1 MKLKNVTGAFAL
13 MVAAVGSPAVAQ
25 AQEAPQAGAGGA
37 TTEEEIV
44 VTASRRSTNL
54 QETPLSVSALSGE
67 QLEERGLVSV
77 ADAVQQTPG
86 VALTSNQPG
95 TNEFIIRGVG
105 TSSSY
110 ATLTGAITNATTVT
124 YLDQLPVTNTVQKTP
139 DFRFVDLDR
148 IEVLRG
154 PQGTLYGQSA
164 MGGVVRYIT
173 NRPSTEGLAWGF
185 NSYASVTEEGGLNL
199 GGDAYLNVV
208 LSDTL
213 ALRGVGYAYGNAGF
227 IDVVGTASERDAND
241 EETLGGRLA
250 LRWTPSNRLTVDLT
264 ALYNEVN
271 LGSLQLISSTY
282 PVDYNLF
289 TLPVVTP
296 VNTDRLEVEHLQP
309 SEESASVLGAEFLY
323 EFDGFDAN
331 LILAHRETDSD
342 STFESSE
349 FVGVTDAYFGQ
360 RTIANSEND
369 TAEFRLSSTGEDGFI
384 DWIVGAYFEDTGGQI
399 GARAVAYGD
408 PLLLSFFPHNNPPG
422 GFVVP
427 GDVVTD
433 NGRQL
438 DYQELSV
445 FGELTFNLS
454 SALSVTVGARHADI
468 DTNYQRTF
476 ANGTNDAAAASLV
489 GVSQATSESVDTYRL
504 NISYQANDD
513 VLFYAN
519 AASGFRPGGFNP
531 GVSFPVII
539 PDSVYVS
546 DTLWNYEAGV
556 RTSWL
561 NNRLIVNAAAYRIDW
576 SDMQLSTIDLATFYT
591 ATRNVGEA
599 QINGLEL
606 EAFLR
611 ASDSLSLS
619 ANYTY
624 AQAEI
629 SEPTSLGF
637 ITLAEGD
644 RLPGTP
650 EHAFTAFADWRS
662 PVPNTNAQ
670 FVANA
675 TYRYVGDRIATLG
688 DPTEMDAYSLL
699 DVRFGVDFAS
709 GVTLTLFADNVT
721 NEIAVNQLTPTGLA
735 DFTYYN
741 INRPRT
747 IGISARYDF

>member
-1 MKLKNVTGAFAL
+1 MTLKNVTRAL
-13 MVAAVGSPAVAQ
+13 AVAVAAAAGGGGFGVAE
-25 AQEAPQAGAGGA
+25 AQESGPT
-37 TTEEEIV
+37 TTEETIV
-44 VTASRRSTNL
+44 VTATRRSTDL
-54 QETPLSVSALSGE
+54 QDTPLSVSALSGE

-86 VALTSNQPG
+86 VSLTSNQPG

-105 TSSSY
+105 TSTSY
-110 ATLTGAITNATTVT
+110 ATLAGAITNATTAT

-139 DFRFVDLDR
+139 DFRFIDLDR

-173 NRPSTEGLAWGF
+173 NRPSTEGLAGGF
-185 NSYASVTEEGGLNL
+185 NAYSSITEDGGLNL
-199 GGDAYLNVV
+199 GGDGYLNLA

-213 ALRGVGYAYGNAGF
+213 ALRAVGYAYGNAGF
-227 IDVVGTASERDAND
+227 IDVVGTAFDEDANN
-241 EETLGGRLA
+241 EETLGGRFA
-250 LRWTPSNRLTVDLT
+250 LRWTPTNRFTVDLT

-282 PVDYNLF
+282 PVDFNLF
-289 TLPVVTP
+289 TPPVVTP
-296 VNTDRLEVEHLQP
+296 VSTDTLEVEHLQP
-309 SEESASVLGAEFLY
+309 SEESASVLGVEFLY
-323 EFDGFDAN
+323 EFGGFNAN

-360 RTIANSEND
+360 RTIGNSEND
-369 TAEFRLSSTGEDGFI
+369 TAEFRLTSTGDGNFI
-384 DWIVGAYFEDTGGQI
+384 DWNVGVYYEDTGGQI
-399 GARAVAYGD
+399 GARAVAFGD

-438 DYQELSV
+438 DYQETSV
-445 FGELTFNLS
+445 FGELAFNLS
-454 SALSVTVGARHADI
+454 SALSITIGARHADI

-504 NISYQANDD
+504 NISYQASDD

-519 AASGFRPGGFNP
+519 AASGYRPGGFNP
-531 GVSFPVII
+531 GVSFPVVI
-539 PDSVYVS
+539 PDSAYVS

-561 NNRLIVNAAAYRIDW
+561 NNRLILNAAAYQIDW
-576 SDMQLSTIDLATFYT
+576 SDMQLATIDLATFYT

-606 EAFLR
+606 EAFFR
-611 ASDSLSLS
+611 ATDSLALS

-624 AQAEI
+624 AKAEI
-629 SEPTSLGF
+629 SEPTNLGF
-637 ITLAEGD
+637 LVLAEGD

-662 PVPNTNAQ
+662 PVPDTEAE

-675 TYRYVGDRIATLG
+675 TYRYVGDRIAVLG
-688 DPTEMDAYSLL
+688 SPTEMDAYSLL
-699 DVRFGVDFAS
+699 DVRFGVEFAS
-709 GVTLTLFADNVT
+709 GVKLTLFADNVT
-721 NEIAVNQLTPTGLA
+721 NEIAVNQLTPTALPN
-735 DFTYYN
+735 FTYYN

-747 IGISARYDF
+747 IGVSARYDF

>member
-1 MKLKNVTGAFAL
+1 MTLKNVTRAL
-13 MVAAVGSPAVAQ
+13 AVAVAAAAGGGGFGVAE
-25 AQEAPQAGAGGA
+25 AQESGPT
-37 TTEEEIV
+37 TTEETIV
-44 VTASRRSTNL
+44 VTATRRSTDL
-54 QETPLSVSALSGE
+54 QDTPLSVSALSGE

-86 VALTSNQPG
+86 VSLTSNQPG

-105 TSSSY
+105 TSTSY
-110 ATLTGAITNATTVT
+110 ATLAGAITNATTAT

-139 DFRFVDLDR
+139 DFRFIDLDR

-173 NRPSTEGLAWGF
+173 NRPSTEGLAGGF
-185 NSYASVTEEGGLNL
+185 NAYSSITEDGGLNL
-199 GGDAYLNVV
+199 GGDGYLNLA

-213 ALRGVGYAYGNAGF
+213 ALRAVGYAYGNAGF
-227 IDVVGTASERDAND
+227 IDVVGTAFDEDANN
-241 EETLGGRLA
+241 EETLGGRFA
-250 LRWTPSNRLTVDLT
+250 LRWTPTNRFTVDLT

-282 PVDYNLF
+282 PVDFNLF
-289 TLPVVTP
+289 TPPVVTP
-296 VNTDRLEVEHLQP
+296 VSTDTLEVEHLQP

-323 EFDGFDAN
+323 EFGGFNAN

-360 RTIANSEND
+360 RTIGNSEND
-369 TAEFRLSSTGEDGFI
+369 TAEFRLTSTGDGNFI
-384 DWIVGAYFEDTGGQI
+384 DWNVGVYYEDTGGQI
-399 GARAVAYGD
+399 GARAVAFGD

-438 DYQELSV
+438 DYQETSV
-445 FGELTFNLS
+445 FGELAFNLS
-454 SALSVTVGARHADI
+454 SALSITIGARHADI

-504 NISYQANDD
+504 NISYQASDD

-519 AASGFRPGGFNP
+519 AASGYRPGGFNP
-531 GVSFPVII
+531 GVSFPVVI
-539 PDSVYVS
+539 PDSAYVS

-561 NNRLIVNAAAYRIDW
+561 NNRLILNAAAYQIDW
-576 SDMQLSTIDLATFYT
+576 SDMQLATIDLATFYT

-606 EAFLR
+606 EAFFR
-611 ASDSLSLS
+611 ATDSLALS

-624 AQAEI
+624 AKAEI
-629 SEPTSLGF
+629 SEPTNLGF
-637 ITLAEGD
+637 LVLAEGD

-662 PVPNTNAQ
+662 PVPDTEAE

-675 TYRYVGDRIATLG
+675 TYRYVGDRIAVLG
-688 DPTEMDAYSLL
+688 SPTEMDAYSLL
-699 DVRFGVDFAS
+699 DVRFGVEFAS
-709 GVTLTLFADNVT
+709 GVKLTLFADNVT
-721 NEIAVNQLTPTGLA
+721 NEIAVNQLTPTALPN
-735 DFTYYN
+735 FTYYN

-747 IGISARYDF
+747 IGVSARYDF